1 LDRIWGSYGEF
12 EKKPLGERREK
23 MKCTEAIARVLQ
35 AEGVEFMTC
44 FPLNPIIDAAAALNI
59 RPLVARTERVV
70 VNMADGFSRMTSGR
84 RIGVSAVQY
93 GAGSENAFAGV
104 AQAYG
109 DSTPL
114 LVLAG
119 ASEGAS
125 LSIPPNFK
133 ASRNYR
139 HITKW
144 SETVT
149 DPKRLVQMMQHAFA
163 LMRSGK
169 SGPVLLEFPSDIM
182 AAECPGR
189 FDYRPQRRFS
199 PSGDD
204 GDVREA
210 VDVLL
215 SAKRPV
221 IVAGQGVIYAEAWE
235 EIKELAELVQA
246 PVMSSLNGKGAFPEN
261 HPLALGTA
269 NGFSRPKTVDHFLG
283 KADLVFGIGTS
294 FTKSK
299 FITPIPEGKTIAQV
313 TLEESDI
320 SKDYPTSY
328 GVIGDAKAVMSQ
340 MIGEVKKRLGEN
352 GRRDGVAVPEE
363 VRSVKRDFLKAWMAR
378 LTSEKEPI
386 SPYRVIWELIQ
397 AVNPQRTVVTHDSGC
412 PRDQLVPFYETVVPH
427 GYVGW
432 GKSTPLGSSLGL
444 IMGAKLARP
453 DWLAVHL
460 MGEAAFGM
468 VGMDFETAVRN
479 RIPILTILVNNGVM
493 GGYTKKQP
501 IATEL
506 FGIHRLSG
514 HYAKVAEALGGYGER
529 IEKAADIK
537 PALQRAISV
546 TEAGNPAFLEIITAE
561 EADFPGGQ

>member
-1 LDRIWGSYGEF
+1 
-12 EKKPLGERREK
+12 
-23 MKCTEAIARVLQ
+23 MKCTEAIARVLK

-59 RPLVARTERVV
+59 RPLVTRHERVAI
-70 VNMADGFSRMTSGR
+70 NIADAYSRMTSGHK
-84 RIGVSAVQY
+84 IGVAAVQY

-114 LVLAG
+114 LILAG
-119 ASEGAS
+119 ATESAS
-125 LSIPPNFK
+125 LGIRPNFQ

-149 DPKRLVQMMQHAFA
+149 DPARVVQMMQHAFA
-163 LMRSGK
+163 LLRSGK

-182 AAECPGR
+182 AAEFPGR
-189 FDYRPQRRFS
+189 FDYLPQRRFS
-199 PSGDD
+199 PSGDP
-204 GDVREA
+204 GDVRAA
-210 VDVLL
+210 VDVVL
-215 SAKRPV
+215 SAKAPV
-221 IVAGQGVIYAEAWE
+221 IWAGQGVIYAEAWE
-235 EIKELAELVQA
+235 ELRVLAELLQV

-269 NGFSRPKTVDHFLG
+269 NGFSRPKTVKHFLA

-294 FTKSK
+294 FTRSK
-299 FITPIPEGKTIAQV
+299 FITPIPEGKTILQV

-328 GVIGDAKAVMSQ
+328 GVIGDARAVVSQ

-352 GRRDGVAVPEE
+352 GRRGDGAVAAEIRTVKEE
-363 VRSVKRDFLKAWMAR
+363 YLREWMPR
-378 LTSEKEPI
+378 LTAEQEPV
-386 SPYRVIWELIQ
+386 SPYRVVWELMQ
-397 AVNPQRTVVTHDSGC
+397 AVDPKRTVVTHDSGC

-432 GKSTPLGSSLGL
+432 GKTTPLGSSLGF

-453 DWLAVHL
+453 DWLAVNL

-479 RIPILTILVNNGVM
+479 RIPILTILMNNGVM

-501 IATEL
+501 IATKL

-514 HYAKVAEALGGYGER
+514 HYARVAEALGGNGER
-529 IEKAADIK
+529 VEKTADLK
-537 PALQRAISV
+537 PALKRAISLV
-546 TEAGNPAFLEIITAE
+546 EAGNPAFLEVITAE
-561 EADFPGGQ
+561 EPDFPCGT

>member
-1 LDRIWGSYGEF
+1 
-12 EKKPLGERREK
+12 
-23 MKCTEAIARVLQ
+23 MKCTEVIARVLQ
-35 AEGVEFMTC
+35 AEGVELMTC
-44 FPLNPIIDAAAALNI
+44 FPLNPVIDAVAALNI
-59 RPLVARTERVV
+59 RPLVTRHERVAI
-70 VNMADGFSRMTSGR
+70 NIADAYSRMTSGHKV
-84 RIGVSAVQY
+84 GVTAVQY

-119 ASEGAS
+119 ATESAS
-125 LSIPPNFK
+125 LAIPPNFQ

-149 DPKRLVQMMQHAFA
+149 DPKSVLQMMQHAFA
-163 LMRSGK
+163 LLRSGK
-169 SGPVLLEFPSDIM
+169 SGPVLLEFPSDVM
-182 AAECPGR
+182 SAEFPGL
-189 FDYRPQRRFS
+189 FDYKPQRRFL
-199 PSGDD
+199 PSGNA

-210 VDVLL
+210 VDALL
-215 SAKRPV
+215 SARKPV
-221 IVAGQGVIYAEAWE
+221 LWVGQGVIYAEAWAE
-235 EIKELAELVQA
+235 LRELAELLQV

-269 NGFSRPKTVDHFLG
+269 NGFSRPKPVEHFLG

-299 FITPIPEGKTIAQV
+299 FICPVPDGKTIAQV

-328 GVIGDAKAVMSQ
+328 GVIGDAKAVMVQ
-340 MIGEVKKRLGEN
+340 LIAEVKTRLGEK
-352 GRRDGVAVPEE
+352 GRRGEATITAEI
-363 VRSVKRDFLKAWMAR
+363 RKVKGAFLKEWMPR
-378 LTSEKEPI
+378 LTAEREPI
-386 SPYRVIWELIQ
+386 SPYRVVWELMQ
-397 AVNPQRTVVTHDSGC
+397 AVDPKRTVVTHDSGC

-432 GKSTPLGSSLGL
+432 GKTTPLGSSLGL

-453 DWLAVHL
+453 EWLAVNL

-479 RIPILTILVNNGVM
+479 KIPILTILMNNGVM

-514 HYAKVAEALGGYGER
+514 HYAKVAEALGGHGER
-529 IEKAADIK
+529 IEKMADLK
-537 PALQRAISV
+537 PALQRAIAV
-546 TEAGNPAFLEIITAE
+546 TEAGSPAFLEIITAE
-561 EADFPGGQ
+561 EPDFPCGK

>member
-1 LDRIWGSYGEF
+1 
-12 EKKPLGERREK
+12 
-23 MKCTEAIARVLQ
+23 MKCTEVIARVLQ
-35 AEGVEFMTC
+35 AEGVELMTC
-44 FPLNPIIDAAAALNI
+44 FPLNPVIDAVAALNI
-59 RPLVARTERVV
+59 RPLVTRHERVAI
-70 VNMADGFSRMTSGR
+70 NIADAYSRMTSGR
-84 RIGVSAVQY
+84 KIGVTAVQY

-104 AQAYG
+104 AQAYS

-119 ASEGAS
+119 ATESAS

-144 SETVT
+144 AETVT
-149 DPKRLVQMMQHAFA
+149 DPASVLQMTQHAFA
-163 LMRSGK
+163 LLRSGK
-169 SGPVLLEFPSDIM
+169 SGPVLLEFPSDVM
-182 AAECPGR
+182 AAEFPGR

-199 PSGDD
+199 PSGDE

-210 VDVLL
+210 VDALL
-215 SAKRPV
+215 SAKAP
-221 IVAGQGVIYAEAWE
+221 IILAGQGVIYAEAWA
-235 EIKELAELVQA
+235 KLRELAELLQT

-269 NGFSRPKTVDHFLG
+269 NGFSRAKMVDHFLG

-294 FTKSK
+294 FTRSK
-299 FITPIPEGKTIAQV
+299 FICPIPDGKTIVQV

-328 GVIGDAKAVMSQ
+328 GVIGDAGAVISQ
-340 MIGEVKKRLGEN
+340 IIGEVKLRLGEN
-352 GRRDGVAVPEE
+352 GRRGGGSVSEE
-363 VRSVKRDFLKAWMAR
+363 IRSVKRDFLKEWMPR
-378 LTSEKEPI
+378 LTAEGEPI
-386 SPYRVIWELIQ
+386 SPYRVVWELMQ
-397 AVNPQRTVVTHDSGC
+397 ATDPKRAVVTHDSGC
-412 PRDQLVPFYETVVPH
+412 PRDQMVPFYETVVPH
-427 GYVGW
+427 GYIGW

-453 DWLAVHL
+453 DWQAVNL

-479 RIPILTILVNNGVM
+479 HIPILTILMNNGVM

-514 HYAKVAEALGGYGER
+514 HYAKVADALGGHGER
-529 IEKAADIK
+529 IEKAADLR
-537 PALQRAISV
+537 PALQRAIAV
-546 TEAGNPAFLEIITAE
+546 TEAGSPAFLEIITAE
-561 EADFPGGQ
+561 EADFPGGKG

>member
-1 LDRIWGSYGEF
+1 
-12 EKKPLGERREK
+12 

-70 VNMADGFSRMTSGR
+70 VNIADGYSRMTSGR
-84 RIGVSAVQY
+84 KIGVCAVQY

-119 ASEGAS
+119 ALEAAS

-149 DPKRLVQMMQHAFA
+149 DPARIVSMMQHAFA
-163 LMRSGK
+163 LLRSGK
-169 SGPVLLEFPSDIM
+169 SGPVLLEFPSDVM
-182 AAECPGR
+182 AADFPGR
-189 FDYRPQRRFS
+189 FDYQPQRRFC
-199 PSGDD
+199 PAGDER
-204 GDVREA
+204 DVRAAVEA
-210 VDVLL
+210 LI
-215 SAKRPV
+215 AARRPV
-221 IVAGQGVIYAEAWE
+221 IMAGQGIIYAEAWAE
-235 EIKELAELVQA
+235 LQELAELLQV

-269 NGFSRPKTVDHFLG
+269 NGFSRPKTVEHFLG
-283 KADLVFGIGTS
+283 KTDLVFGIGTS
-294 FTKSK
+294 FTRSK
-299 FITPIPEGKTIAQV
+299 FICPIPAGKTIAQV
-313 TLEESDI
+313 TLDESDI
-320 SKDYPTSY
+320 SKDYPTSS
-328 GVIGDAKAVMSQ
+328 GVIGDAKAVLVQ
-340 MIGEVKKRLGEN
+340 MIAAVKLSLGEN
-352 GRRDGVAVPEE
+352 GRRGDEAVAVEI
-363 VRSVKRDFLKAWMAR
+363 RAVKDAYLKEWMPR
-378 LTSEKEPI
+378 LTAEGEPI
-386 SPYRVIWELIQ
+386 SPYRVIGELIRT
-397 AVNPQRTVVTHDSGC
+397 VDPHRTVVTHDSGC

-453 DWLAVHL
+453 DWLAVNV

-479 RIPILTILVNNGVM
+479 RIPILTILMNNGVM

-506 FGIHRLSG
+506 FGIHKLTGR
-514 HYAKVAEALGGYGER
+514 YAKVAEALGGHAER
-529 IEKAADIK
+529 IEKTADLK
-537 PALQRAISV
+537 PALRRAIAA

-561 EADFPGGQ
+561 EPDFPCGG

>member
-1 LDRIWGSYGEF
+1 
-12 EKKPLGERREK
+12 
-23 MKCTEAIARVLQ
+23 MKCTEVIARVLQ
-35 AEGVEFMTC
+35 AEGVDLMTC
-44 FPLNPIIDAAAALNI
+44 FPLNPVIDAVAALNI

-70 VNMADGFSRMTSGR
+70 VNIADGYSRMTSGR
-84 RIGVSAVQY
+84 KIGVSAVQY
-93 GAGSENAFAGV
+93 SAGSENAFAGV

-119 ASEGAS
+119 ALERAS

-149 DPKRLVQMMQHAFA
+149 DPKSVLQMMQHAFA
-163 LMRSGK
+163 LLRSGK
-169 SGPVLLEFPSDIM
+169 SGPVLLEFPSDVM
-182 AAECPGR
+182 ADEFPGR
-189 FDYRPQRRFS
+189 FDYLPQRRFA
-199 PSGDD
+199 PAGNER
-204 GDVREA
+204 DVREA
-210 VDVLL
+210 VDRLL
-215 SAKRPV
+215 AAARPV
-221 IVAGQGVIYAEAWE
+221 IVAGQGVIYAEAWTE
-235 EIKELAELVQA
+235 LRKLAELLQA

-269 NGFSRPKTVDHFLG
+269 NGFSRPKMVEHFLG

-294 FTKSK
+294 FTRSK

-313 TLEESDI
+313 TLEESDV

-328 GVIGDAKAVMSQ
+328 GVIGDARAVIAQ
-340 MIGEVKKRLGEN
+340 MIREVKRRLGEN
-352 GRRDGVAVPEE
+352 GRRAAGAVSEE
-363 VRSVKRDFLKAWMAR
+363 VRSVKRDFLKEWMPR
-378 LTSEKEPI
+378 LTSDREPI
-386 SPYRVIWELIQ
+386 SPYRVVWELMQ
-397 AVNPQRTVVTHDSGC
+397 ATDPKRTVVTHDSGC

-427 GYVGW
+427 GYIGW

-453 DWLAVHL
+453 DWLAVNL

-479 RIPILTILVNNGVM
+479 RIPILTILMNNGVM

-514 HYAKVAEALGGYGER
+514 HNAKVAEALGGHGER
-529 IEKAADIK
+529 VEKGADMK
-537 PALQRAISV
+537 PALQRAIAV
-546 TEAGNPAFLEIITAE
+546 TEAGSPAFLEIITAE
-561 EADFPGGQ
+561 EPDFPCGK

>member
-1 LDRIWGSYGEF
+1 
-12 EKKPLGERREK
+12 
-23 MKCTEAIARVLQ
+23 MKCTEVIARVLR
-35 AEGVEFMTC
+35 AEGVELMTC
-44 FPLNPIIDAAAALNI
+44 FPLNPVIDAVAALKI
-59 RPLVARTERVV
+59 RPLVTRHERVAI
-70 VNMADGFSRMTSGR
+70 NIADGYSRMTSGNKV
-84 RIGVSAVQY
+84 GVTAVQY
-93 GAGSENAFAGV
+93 GAGAENAFAGV

-119 ASEGAS
+119 ATESAS
-125 LSIPPNFK
+125 LAIPPNFQ

-149 DPKRLVQMMQHAFA
+149 DPKSVLRMMQHAFA
-163 LMRSGK
+163 LLRSGK
-169 SGPVLLEFPSDIM
+169 SGPVLLEFPSDVM
-182 AAECPGR
+182 AAEFPGN
-189 FDYRPQRRFS
+189 FDYKPQRRFS
-199 PSGDD
+199 PSGDA

-210 VDVLL
+210 VGALL
-215 SAKRPV
+215 SAREPV
-221 IVAGQGVIYAEAWE
+221 LWVGQGVIYAEAWAE
-235 EIKELAELVQA
+235 LRELAELLQV
-246 PVMSSLNGKGAFPEN
+246 PVISSLNGKGAFPEN

-269 NGFSRPKTVDHFLG
+269 NGFSRPKPVEHFLG

-299 FITPIPEGKTIAQV
+299 FICPVPEGKTVAQV

-320 SKDYPTSY
+320 SKDYPTSF
-328 GVIGDAKAVMSQ
+328 GVIGDAKAVMAQ
-340 MIGEVKKRLGEN
+340 MIAEVKTRLGDQ
-352 GRRDGVAVPEE
+352 GRRAEGTVAAEI
-363 VRSVKRDFLKAWMAR
+363 RKVKGAFLKEWMPR
-378 LTSEKEPI
+378 LTAEREPI
-386 SPYRVIWELIQ
+386 SPYRVVWELMQ
-397 AVNPQRTVVTHDSGC
+397 AVDPKRTVVTHDSGC

-432 GKSTPLGSSLGL
+432 GKTTPLGSSLGL

-453 DWLAVHL
+453 EWLAVNL

-479 RIPILTILVNNGVM
+479 KIPILTILLNNGVM

-514 HYAKVAEALGGYGER
+514 HYAKVAEALGGHGER
-529 IEKAADIK
+529 IEKMVDLK
-537 PALQRAISV
+537 PALQRAIAV
-546 TEAGNPAFLEIITAE
+546 TEAGSPAFLEVITAE
-561 EADFPGGQ
+561 EPDFPCGK